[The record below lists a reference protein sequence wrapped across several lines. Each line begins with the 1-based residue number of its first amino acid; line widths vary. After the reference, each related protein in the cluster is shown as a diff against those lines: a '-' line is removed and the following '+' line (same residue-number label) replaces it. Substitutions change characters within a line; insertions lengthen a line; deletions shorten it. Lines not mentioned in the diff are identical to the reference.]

1 MELSSPGSAEIW
13 GVACR
18 GFFLAPET
26 PAHPTLF
33 LAPDSHTVEEKR
45 DALGESQGC
54 HEPVDLEDVVPGG
67 GGEMR
72 DRRERALVR
81 GKDGKVGRQEVEDP
95 QDQGHYVFLQRTHRV
110 RHD

>member
-1 MELSSPGSAEIW
+1 MDGYLDGHMELSSPGSAGIW

-26 PAHPTLF
+26 PAHPALF

-45 DALGESQGC
+45 DAFGESQGC
-54 HEPVDLEDVVPGG
+54 HEPVDLEDIVPGG

-72 DRRERALVR
+72 DRMNF
-81 GKDGKVGRQEVEDP
+81 G
-95 QDQGHYVFLQRTHRV
+95 
-110 RHD
+110 